1 MPDIPENNHY
11 CWSKKCSKCGII
23 NRGCVRFNVFCYNCQ
38 EPLILFDT
46 YPQSNLQD
54 LFISPE
60 AIKELNDW
68 MPSGEI
74 LYKYSIYHEP
84 QNQFFTTT

>member
-1 MPDIPENNHY
+1 MPDIPENHHY

-23 NRGCVRFNVFCYNCQ
+23 NRGCVRFKVFCYNCQ

-46 YPQSNLQD
+46 YSQSNLKD

-60 AIKELNDW
+60 AIKDLEEWTNE
-68 MPSGEI
+68 SFI
-74 LYKYSIYHEP
+74 V
-84 QNQFFTTT
+84 Q